1 MRQSELLFNT
11 LRDVPS
17 DAEIVSHRLMLKA
30 GYVRQVAAGV
40 YSYLPLGRRV
50 LHRIERI
57 VREEM
62 DRAGAQEVLLPAMQ
76 PAELWKESG
85 RYADYGPEL
94 IRLRDRHDRE
104 FALGPT
110 HEEVI
115 TALVKSEIHSYR
127 RLPVTLYQI
136 QTKFRDERR
145 PRFGL
150 MRGREFVMKDAY
162 SFHTSWE
169 DLDRVYRGMYAA
181 YHRIFER
188 CGLPV
193 KAVEADPGTIG
204 GEGGTHEFMVPA
216 EVGEDTVIFCSQ
228 CDYAANVE
236 VLQAEGGAAEEGT
249 SCAVCGQGELRM
261 LKGIEVGHIFKLG
274 RKYSES
280 LGARYINVD
289 GKEEAM
295 IMGCYGIGVSRLLSA
310 IIERNHDERGIVWPA
325 AVAPYAVHLVQ
336 IAAKDVEQ
344 TALAE
349 ELYAALR
356 ERDVAVLYDDR
367 DERVGVKLAD
377 ADLLGIPIRFII
389 GKHASERMI
398 EVVHRRSGETEIV
411 RFEEAVA
418 MMNKCC

>member
-17 DAEIVSHRLMLKA
+17 DAEITSHRLMLQA

-40 YSYLPLGRRV
+40 YTYLPLGRRV
-50 LHRIERI
+50 LHRIEQI

-76 PAELWKESG
+76 PAELWQESG

-94 IRLRDRHDRE
+94 IRFKDRHDRE

-115 TALVKSEIHSYR
+115 TTLVKNEIHSYR

-150 MRGREFVMKDAY
+150 MRGREFTMKDAY

-169 DLDRVYRGMYAA
+169 DLDRVYRRMYDA
-181 YHRIFER
+181 YHRIFAR
-188 CGLPV
+188 CGLQV
-193 KAVEADPGTIG
+193 KAVDADPGTIG
-204 GEGGTHEFMVPA
+204 GEGGTHEFIALA
-216 EVGEDTVIFCSQ
+216 EVGEDTVITCSD
-228 CDYAANVE
+228 CVYAANVE
-236 VLQAEGGAAEEGT
+236 VLQAEEAAVQEGDRCT
-249 SCAVCGQGELRM
+249 VCGKGELRL

-274 RKYSES
+274 TKYSEA
-280 LGARYINVD
+280 LGARYVGAD

-310 IIERNHDERGIVWPA
+310 VIEQNHDERGIVWPE
-325 AVAPYAVHLVQ
+325 AVAPYQVHVIQ
-336 IAAKDVEQ
+336 ISAKDAEQ

-349 ELYAALR
+349 EVYASLR
-356 ERDVAVLYDDR
+356 EAGVDALYDDR
-367 DERVGVKLAD
+367 AERVGVKLAD
-377 ADLLGIPIRFII
+377 ADLLGIPVRFII
-389 GKHASERMI
+389 GKHAADRKI

-411 RFEEAVA
+411 RFEDAVA
-418 MMNKCC
+418 MVNKCR